1 MFNTFADVL
10 TIFTEYP
17 IPSEGSSGNLTPL
30 LVAVELDTIFKC
42 LVNPTALANVVPF
55 ATMFDEA
62 PNTGKFISDV
72 IEFAPNEDS
81 ITIELL

>member
-42 LVNPTALANVVPF
+42 LVKITYS
-55 ATMFDEA
+55 MKIYI
-62 PNTGKFISDV
+62 KFRKK
-72 IEFAPNEDS
+72 
-81 ITIELL
+81 